1 MAGADSTSLSV
12 DATRKPTLTAV
23 FALGVSCI
31 ITQLALMREML
42 GVFAGNEL
50 VLGVVLGNWLLLM
63 GLGAS
68 LGRWASRWEHA
79 PGALIGLLLFT
90 AVVPPL
96 QIVALRGLRQF
107 VFLRGEAIG
116 VVGTGLASLLV
127 LLPYCL
133 AAGFFLALACG
144 ALAGRGAAVG
154 AGRVY
159 AMDSL
164 GSVAGGAL
172 FSFVLVRWLDHVA
185 LLGWPALLNVLVAA
199 WLAWRTRSVAASRQS
214 AAHSLSPTRRRSA
227 ETPLREWG
235 AWPTGTLLLALTLAV
250 GAGLLAWI
258 LLARPD
264 VSSTARQFPGQRLL
278 FRGNSPYGRLIVTA
292 SGDQTNFIENGV
304 VVAFTPN
311 IEQAEESVHFALAQR
326 PGAKRVLLIGG
337 ALSGATREILRYG
350 VTALDGVE
358 LDPLVAALGR
368 RFLPAEFSN
377 ARLRLCEADARQFVR
392 RAGANYEVVIVAL
405 PDPTTAQLNR
415 FFTHEFFQ
423 EVRRVLRPGGVLSF
437 AVGRYENYAGPELSR
452 LLSCARQTA
461 VRSFHNVLLLP
472 GGRTYFLASDG
483 PLTTDIAPALERSG
497 VATRWVTRP
506 YLAATLAPDRL
517 ADLERAAASAAPVN
531 RDFAPVLYYLH
542 LRYWASQF
550 EGGSR
555 GLAMALVVVAT
566 IYLAR
571 LRGAAG
577 VIFASG
583 FAGSALELVLLLAVQ
598 IVTGAVYRQ
607 LAWVVT
613 LFMAGLAVGALAA
626 THWLLKPQPGTGRSG
641 AWPSA
646 TDQPGETV
654 RRSAETPPP
663 WASRIH
669 PSSLLCLLAL
679 GVAVFALLLPVLL
692 LALARLATLGAGGTA
707 MLAIILVFTF
717 GLAVLVGAQFPL
729 ANALATGVRHAAA
742 RLYTADFVG
751 ASIGALLTSV
761 WLLPAAGVAGVCW
774 ITGGLSLLAA
784 LIALGRKRSPCTNS
798 T

>member
-1 MAGADSTSLSV
+1 MAGTDSTSLSV
-12 DATRKPTLTAV
+12 DATRKPTLMAV
-23 FALGVSCI
+23 FALGVSCV

-68 LGRWASRWEHA
+68 LGRWASRWEHS
-79 PGALIGLLLFT
+79 PGLLIGLLLFT

-116 VVGTGLASLLV
+116 VVGTVLASLLV

-133 AAGFFLALACG
+133 AAGFFLVLACG

-199 WLAWRTRSVAASRQS
+199 WLAWRARSVAAARQS
-214 AAHSLSPTRRRSA
+214 AAVSA
-227 ETPLREWG
+227 K
-235 AWPTGTLLLALTLAV
+235 ATLLLALTLAV
-250 GAGLLAWI
+250 GAGLFLWM

-292 SGDQTNFIENGV
+292 SGDETNFIENGV

-337 ALSGATREILRYG
+337 ALSGAPREILRYG
-350 VTALDGVE
+350 VTALDDVE

-368 RFLPAEFSN
+368 RFLPAEFN
-377 ARLRLCEADARQFVR
+377 DPRMRLYEADARQFVR

-461 VRSFHNVLLLP
+461 ARSFQNVLLLP

-517 ADLERAAASAAPVN
+517 ADLERAAAPAAPVN

-555 GLAMALVVVAT
+555 WLTLALGVVAA

-598 IVTGAVYRQ
+598 ILTGAVYRQ

-613 LFMAGLAVGALAA
+613 IFMAGLAVGAVAA

-641 AWPSA
+641 AGPRA
-646 TDQPGETV
+646 ADQPGEFL
-654 RRSAETPPP
+654 RRSAEPPLRG
-663 WASRIH
+663 ASRVQ
-669 PSSLLCLLAL
+669 PSLVLCLLAL
-679 GVAVFALLLPVLL
+679 GVAAFALLLPVLL
-692 LALARLATLGAGGTA
+692 PALARLAALGVGGTA
-707 MLAIILVFTF
+707 MLAIILGFTF
-717 GLAVLVGAQFPL
+717 GLAALVGAQFPL

-784 LIALGRKRSPCTNS
+784 LGVWGRRGFPCTKP

>member
-68 LGRWASRWEHA
+68 LGRWASRWEHT

-90 AVVPPL
+90 AVVPPV

-116 VVGTGLASLLV
+116 VVGTVLASLLV

-199 WLAWRTRSVAASRQS
+199 WLAWRTRNVAASRQS
-214 AAHSLSPTRRRSA
+214 AAVFAKGSLR
-227 ETPLREWG
+227 
-235 AWPTGTLLLALTLAV
+235 LALTLAV

-278 FRGNSPYGRLIVTA
+278 FRGNSPYGRLIVTV

-326 PGAKRVLLIGG
+326 PGAQRVLLIGG

-350 VTALDGVE
+350 VTALDDVE

-368 RFLPAEFSN
+368 RFLPAEFNDS
-377 ARLRLCEADARQFVR
+377 RLRLYETDARQFVR
-392 RAGANYEVVIVAL
+392 RAGANYDVVIVAL

-423 EVRRVLRPGGVLSF
+423 EVHRVLQPGGVLSF

-483 PLTTDIAPALERSG
+483 PLTPDIAPALERSG

-517 ADLERAAASAAPVN
+517 ADLERAAASTAPVN

-555 GLAMALVVVAT
+555 WLALALAVVVA

-598 IVTGAVYRQ
+598 ILTGAVYRQ

-626 THWLLKPQPGTGRSG
+626 TRWLLKPQPGTGRSG
-641 AWPSA
+641 AWQSA
-646 TDQPGETV
+646 ADQPGEFL
-654 RRSAETPPP
+654 RRSAETPL
-663 WASRIH
+663 RGTGRVH

-679 GVAVFALLLPVLL
+679 GVAAFALLLPVLL
-692 LALARLATLGAGGTA
+692 PALARLATLGAGGTA
-707 MLAIILVFTF
+707 MLAIVLAFTF
-717 GLAVLVGAQFPL
+717 GLAALVGAQFPL

>member
-1 MAGADSTSLSV
+1 MAGADSTSLSA
-12 DATRKPTLTAV
+12 DASRKPTLTAV
-23 FALGVSCI
+23 FALGGSCV

-68 LGRWASRWEHA
+68 LGRWARRWEHS
-79 PGALIGLLLFT
+79 PGLLIGLLLFT

-116 VVGTGLASLLV
+116 VVGTVLASLLV
-127 LLPYCL
+127 LLPYCV
-133 AAGFFLALACG
+133 AAGLFLALACG
-144 ALAGRGAAVG
+144 ALAGRGAAAG

-164 GSVAGGAL
+164 GGVAGGAL
-172 FSFVLVRWLDHVA
+172 FSFVLVRRLDHVA
-185 LLGWPALLNVLVAA
+185 LLGWPAALNVLAAA
-199 WLAWRTRSVAASRQS
+199 WLAWRARSVAAARQS
-214 AAHSLSPTRRRSA
+214 AANSLSPRRRRSA
-227 ETPLREWG
+227 ETPLREWR
-235 AWPTGTLLLALTLAV
+235 AWPAGTLPLALTLAV
-250 GAGLLAWI
+250 GAGLFAWM

-292 SGDQTNFIENGV
+292 SGGQTNFIENGV

-311 IEQAEESVHFALAQR
+311 LEQAEESVHFALAQR
-326 PGAKRVLLIGG
+326 PGAQRVLLIGG
-337 ALSGATREILRYG
+337 ALSGAPREILRYR
-350 VTALDGVE
+350 VTALDDVE

-368 RFLPAEFSN
+368 RFLPAEFN
-377 ARLRLCEADARQFVR
+377 DPRLRLYEADARQFVR
-392 RAGANYEVVIVAL
+392 RAGANYDVVIVAL

-415 FFTHEFFQ
+415 FFTQEFFQ

-461 VRSFHNVLLLP
+461 ARSFHNVLLLP

-483 PLTTDIAPALERSG
+483 PLTTDLAPALERSG

-506 YLAATLAPDRL
+506 YLAAALAPDRL
-517 ADLERAAASAAPVN
+517 ADLERAAAPAAPVN

-550 EGGSR
+550 EGGWR
-555 GLAMALVVVAT
+555 WPALALGVVAAV
-566 IYLAR
+566 YWVR

-583 FAGSALELVLLLAVQ
+583 FAGSALEMILLLTVQ
-598 IVTGAVYRQ
+598 ILTGAVYRQ

-613 LFMAGLAVGALAA
+613 LFMAGLAVGAVAA
-626 THWLLKPQPGTGRSG
+626 TRWLEKPPPGTGRSG
-641 AWPSA
+641 AWQSA
-646 TDQPGETV
+646 ADQAGEFL
-654 RRSAETPPP
+654 RRSAEPPP
-663 WASRIH
+663 GETSRVQ
-669 PSSLLCLLAL
+669 PSFLLCLLAL
-679 GVAVFALLLPVLL
+679 GVAAFAMLLPVVLP
-692 LALARLATLGAGGTA
+692 ALARLAALGAGGTA
-707 MLAIILVFTF
+707 MLAIVLGFTF
-717 GLAVLVGAQFPL
+717 GLAALVGAQFPL
-729 ANALATGVRHAAA
+729 ANALATGGRHAAA

-761 WLLPAAGVAGVCW
+761 WLLPAGGVAGVGW
-774 ITGGLSLLAA
+774 ITGGLNLLAA
-784 LIALGRKRSPCTNS
+784 LGVLSRKRSRCTNS